1 MERIKSKESAKKL
14 KRSKYDD
21 MPRSL
26 RRGKGLFIV
35 SMIALPVLGFLVF
48 YVAVNL
54 NSILMAFRKFDGY
67 GPNGAE
73 YSWTFEHFEHLIKSL
88 STESNQL
95 RLAFRNTMLFFL
107 LDTVIMVPLIFVI
120 SYFLFKKITGYK
132 VFRVLFYLPN
142 ILSSMI
148 MVVSFKNIIAVDGP
162 ISNILWNNGGEPLPS
177 FLTNPDT
184 AIWVILV
191 YCFWAGMGANMIL
204 FQGGMHRIPTEV
216 LESAALDGV
225 TPWQEL
231 IKIILPMMWNTFS
244 TVIILKIS
252 TIFTVSGPILLFT
265 GGAYDTYTISYWI
278 FDQVYGNNDFSFA
291 AAVGLFF
298 TAVNIPIVLLVR
310 YLTNKVYAGI
320 EY

>member
-1 MERIKSKESAKKL
+1 MSEELRKKL
-14 KRSKYDD
+14 KKNKYND
-21 MPRSL
+21 MPKALKKGR
-26 RRGKGLFIV
+26 GLFIAC
-35 SMIALPVLGFLVF
+35 MITLPILGFLVF
-48 YVAVNL
+48 YVAINI
-54 NSILMAFRKFDGY
+54 NSILMAFRKFEGY
-67 GPNGAE
+67 GENGAV
-73 YSWTFEHFEHLIKSL
+73 YSWTTEHFSHIIKSL
-88 STESNQL
+88 STGGNQL

-107 LDTVIMVPLIFVI
+107 LDTVIMVPLIFTI
-120 SYFLFKKITGYK
+120 SYFLYKKIFGYRT
-132 VFRVLFYLPN
+132 FRVLFYLPN

-162 ISNILWNNGGEPLPS
+162 ISNIIWNNGGEPLPS

-184 AIWVILV
+184 AIWIILL

-204 FQGGMHRIPTEV
+204 FQGGMYRIPTEV
-216 LESAALDGV
+216 LESAALEGV
-225 TPWQEL
+225 NPWQEL
-231 IKIILPMMWNTFS
+231 TQIILPMMWNTFS
-244 TVIILKIS
+244 TVIILKVS

-298 TAVNIPIVLLVR
+298 TAINVPIVLGVR
-310 YLTNKVYAGI
+310 YLSNKIYADI

>member
-1 MERIKSKESAKKL
+1 MERINTRELEKKRRKSK
-14 KRSKYDD
+14 YND

-26 RRGKGLFIV
+26 KRGKGVFIA
-35 SMIALPVLGFLVF
+35 SMITLPVIGFLIF
-48 YVAVNL
+48 YVAVNI
-54 NSILMAFRKFDGY
+54 NSILMAFRQFEGY

-73 YSWTFEHFEHLIKSL
+73 YSWTFEHFRHIIRSL

-107 LDTVIMVPLIFVI
+107 LDTVIMVPLIFTI
-120 SYFLFKKITGYK
+120 SYFLFKRITGYK
-132 VFRVLFYLPN
+132 TFRVLFYLPN
-142 ILSSMI
+142 ILSAMI

-162 ISNILWNNGGEPLPS
+162 ISNIIWNNGGEPLPS

-184 AIWVILV
+184 AIWVILL

-204 FQGGMHRIPTEV
+204 FQGGMHRIPPEV

-231 IKIILPMMWNTFS
+231 TRIILPMMWNTFS
-244 TVIILKIS
+244 TVIVLKIS
-252 TIFTVSGPILLFT
+252 TVFTVSGPILLFT

-278 FDQVYGNNDFSFA
+278 FDQVYGSNDFSFA

-298 TAVNIPIVLLVR
+298 TFITIPLVLIVR
-310 YLTNKVYAGI
+310 YVTNRISADL

>member
-1 MERIKSKESAKKL
+1 MKNKKSTELAR
-14 KRSKYDD
+14 KRKNNRYND
-21 MPRSL
+21 MPRSIKKG
-26 RRGKGLFIV
+26 RGLFIF
-35 SMIALPVLGFLVF
+35 SLIILPILGFLVF
-48 YVAVNL
+48 YVAVNF
-54 NSILMAFRKFDGY
+54 NSLLMAFRKFEGY

-73 YSWTFEHFEHLIKSL
+73 YSWTLENFKHIIKSL

-95 RLAFRNTMLFFL
+95 RLALRNTMMFFI
-107 LDTVIMVPLIFVI
+107 LDTVIMVPIVFTI

-142 ILSSMI
+142 ILSAMI

-162 ISNILWNNGGEPLPS
+162 ISNIIWNNGGEPLPS
-177 FLTNPDT
+177 YLTDPDK
-184 AIWVILV
+184 AIWVILI

-216 LESAALDGV
+216 LESAELDGV

-231 IKIILPMMWNTFS
+231 TKIILPMMWNTFS

-252 TIFTVSGPILLFT
+252 TVFTVSGPILLFT
-265 GGAYDTYTISYWI
+265 GGAYDTYTISFWI
-278 FDQVYGNNDFSFA
+278 FDQVYGNNDFAFA
-291 AAVGLFF
+291 AAVGIFF
-298 TAVNIPIVLLVR
+298 TAINIPLVLLVR
-310 YLTNKVYAGI
+310 YLSGKVYSDI